1 MLNTIKNL
9 SRRQWNSFGF
19 ALCASFI
26 AYALYTQYY
35 GGLNPCNLCIF
46 QRLAFIALGI
56 VFLLAALHNPDGVGR
71 YVYATL
77 GLITGGVGA
86 AIAGRHV
93 WIQHNPPEG
102 LVSCGGDLS
111 YLMDAYPFTKVIS
124 LVLQGSGD
132 CTTIDWQFLGF
143 SMPEVTLFW
152 FVVLT
157 AGIIFV
163 NCRK

>member
-1 MLNTIKNL
+1 MQILKNIT
-9 SRRQWNSFGF
+9 RRQWNLLGFLLCFSF
-19 ALCASFI
+19 L

-35 GGLNPCNLCIF
+35 GGLDPCNLCIF

-56 VFLLAALHNPDGVGR
+56 VFLVGALHNPLGSGR
-71 YVYATL
+71 YFYSIL
-77 GLITGGVGA
+77 GLITGGIGV

-111 YLMDAYPFTKVIS
+111 YLMDAYPITKVLS
-124 LVLQGSGD
+124 LVLEGSGD
-132 CTTIDWQFLGF
+132 CTTIDWQFFGF
-143 SMPEVTLFW
+143 SMPEASLFW

-157 AGIIFV
+157 VGIFFA

>member
-1 MLNTIKNL
+1 MQILNNI
-9 SRRQWNSFGF
+9 SRRQWNLMGF
-19 ALCASFI
+19 ALCFSFL
-26 AYALYTQYY
+26 AYAMYTQYY
-35 GGLNPCNLCIF
+35 GGLDPCNLCIF

-56 VFLLAALHNPDGVGR
+56 VFLLAALHNPNGSGR
-71 YVYATL
+71 YVYSIL
-77 GLITGGVGA
+77 GLLTGAVGA

-111 YLMDAYPFTKVIS
+111 YLMDAYPITKVLS
-124 LVLQGSGD
+124 LVLEGSGD

-143 SMPEVTLFW
+143 SMPEASLFW

-157 AGIIFV
+157 IGIFV
-163 NCRK
+163 ANWRN

>member
-1 MLNTIKNL
+1 MQTLKNI
-9 SRRQWNSFGF
+9 SRRQWNLLGF
-19 ALCASFI
+19 LLCASLI

-35 GGLNPCNLCIF
+35 GGLDPCNLCIF

-56 VFLLAALHNPDGVGR
+56 VFLIAALHNPDGTGR
-71 YVYATL
+71 YGYSLFGLVAGAT
-77 GLITGGVGA
+77 GA
-86 AIAGRHV
+86 AVAARHV
-93 WIQHNPPEG
+93 WIQMQPPNP
-102 LVSCGGDLS
+102 LASCGGDLS
-111 YLMDAYPFTKVIS
+111 YLVDAYPITKVIS

-143 SMPEVTLFW
+143 TMPQAALFW

-157 AGIIFV
+157 VGIVVV